1 MPRTRRREHPAGRAG
16 KNGGNG
22 ADSRVSL
29 DASRGPVTAELG
41 TLCREGRPVPAE
53 PRAPQAA
60 LPPRCA
66 VLMWPSTSLRSASLG
81 SHTVQ
86 LSPGIPSRQTRPFGG
101 EAPTPIFTSRGFF
114 LKAQSLKT
122 KGHAHHHP
130 TPPPPPRDVAGS
142 ERGWGRSDPQA
153 DRPKEAT
160 TRDVLELA
168 QAGGWKL
175 GLHGR
180 PDL

>member
-1 MPRTRRREHPAGRAG
+1 MPRTRRREHPAGNAG

-60 LPPRCA
+60 LLPRCA
-66 VLMWPSTSLRSASLG
+66 VLMWPSTSLRPASLG
-81 SHTVQ
+81 LGSWLGSHSVQ

-122 KGHAHHHP
+122 KGRAHHHP
-130 TPPPPPRDVAGS
+130 TTLPPRG
-142 ERGWGRSDPQA
+142 RGWIRTG
-153 DRPKEAT
+153 
-160 TRDVLELA
+160 
-168 QAGGWKL
+168 L
-175 GLHGR
+175 GALKPPSRQTQRGYYKR
-180 PDL
+180 CP